1 MKKKALFISVLAILL
16 VLSLFLI
23 LVPGCST
30 GSDDGGSSNQSTANI
45 GVEGGS
51 ISLGSADGSPVVVF
65 PPGALLGTSK
75 VIMTDL
81 DDSTDFPNS
90 GVIENHPFKLDIE
103 GAQISDGAYINV
115 KFTKSPS
122 EGNIPAVGHYMN
134 GKHTV
139 HPADYADGI
148 ITGKVYLMPESQD
161 GKQRGTYSAE
171 MTALD
176 IPSVYESSTDPP
188 MSVYRLQNN
197 QWVEDEGSWS
207 GGKIAM
213 MVHGINGSRDDLL
226 ALAIHMSQE
235 GTYDNIYAVQY
246 ELGYHID
253 SLGNKLATII
263 KANLPAGSEFNLLA
277 HSMGGLVIRST
288 IENHGVDTYTSKA
301 VMMGSPH
308 TGVFAAFL
316 LTLVGKG
323 IIPKFVPEIGDLSP
337 DSDFLKNLNN
347 GVPVNVKYYTAVGTN
362 GENLTEYWTI
372 KDLGE
377 TLVKILLGYPTVDGM
392 VPANS
397 AGYDL
402 SAECS
407 AWETADFPVSHQ
419 YIRGGDYGSTAIYED
434 VLTQVDTWI
443 AEN

>member
-1 MKKKALFISVLAILL
+1 MKTKALFLSVLL
-16 VLSLFLI
+16 VLCLFLI
-23 LVPGCST
+23 LIPGCST
-30 GSDDGGSSNQSTANI
+30 GSDNGDSTNQSTASI
-45 GVEGGS
+45 GVEGGT
-51 ISLGSADGSPVVVF
+51 ISLPEADGSPVVEF
-65 PPGALLGTSK
+65 PPGALQGTAK
-75 VIMTDL
+75 VTVTDL
-81 DDSTDFPNS
+81 NDPTDFPND
-90 GVIENHPFKLDIE
+90 VVTENHPFKLDID

-115 KFTKSPS
+115 KYGKVPKES
-122 EGNIPAVGHYMN
+122 NAPAVGHYMN
-134 GKHTV
+134 GEHTV
-139 HPADYADGI
+139 HPATYADGI
-148 ITGKVYLMPESQD
+148 VTGKVMLLPEAQA
-161 GKQRGTYSAE
+161 GKQSGTYSAE

-176 IPSVYESSTDPP
+176 IPTADESSTDPP
-188 MSVYRLQNN
+188 MTVYRLENN
-197 QWVEDEGSWS
+197 QWVEDDGNWTGE
-207 GGKIAM
+207 KIAM
-213 MVHGINGSRDDLL
+213 MVHGINGSREDML
-226 ALAIHMSQE
+226 ALAIHMNQE

-263 KANLPAGSEFNLLA
+263 KTNLPSGSGFNILA
-277 HSMGGLVIRST
+277 HSMGGLVIRSA
-288 IENHGVDTYTSKA
+288 IENHGVDAYTSKA

-323 IIPKFVPEIGDLSP
+323 IIPKIVPEIGDLSP

-377 TLVKILLGYPTVDGM
+377 TIVKILLGYPTVDGM

-419 YIRGGDYGSTAIYED
+419 YIRGGDYGSTVIYQD
-434 VLTQVDTWI
+434 VLNQVDSWI